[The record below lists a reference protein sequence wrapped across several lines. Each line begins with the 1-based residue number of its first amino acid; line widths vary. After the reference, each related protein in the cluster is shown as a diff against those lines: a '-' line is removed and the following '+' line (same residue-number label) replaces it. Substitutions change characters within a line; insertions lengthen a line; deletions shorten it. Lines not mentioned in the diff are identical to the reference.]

1 MVKEAIKTVNLSK
14 KYGKNLVVDDLN
26 LSIESGE
33 IVGFLGLNGAGKT
46 TTMRMLLGLIKPTS
60 GECYIQGNKVDQNN
74 LEVLNEIGYIIETPY
89 SYPDLTVQENLEI
102 VSTLRGIRNK
112 DVIDWV
118 TEKLKLDQYKD
129 KKVKHLSLG
138 NVARL
143 GIAKAIIHKP
153 KILILDE
160 PTNGLDPFGVIEV
173 RELLKEL
180 ANNLGTTV
188 LISSHK
194 LEEISK
200 IATRIVIIH
209 EGRLIREVESKE
221 LDLYLEKRLLVS
233 GRNNKA
239 MKEVDGLLV
248 HISTDY
254 VFGGDPYNTPCKEDQ
269 KGTPTGVYG
278 LTKLHGEQK
287 IQATGV
293 KHIIIRTA
301 WLYSEFGK
309 NFVKTMLS
317 LTAAKPQLKVVFDQ
331 CGTPTYAGDL
341 ADVILDIIENRKFD
355 GNEGIY
361 HFSNEGVCSW
371 YDFTLAIAE
380 LTGNTTCEVLPCHS
394 DEYPSPVVRP
404 AYSVLDKTKIKHTFG
419 YQIPYWRDSLKKCL
433 ANIGE

>member
-14 KYGKNLVVDDLN
+14 KYGKNLVVNDLN

-60 GECYIQGNKVDQNN
+60 GECYIQGNKIDQYN
-74 LEVLNEIGYIIETPY
+74 LEVRNEIGYIIETPY

-112 DVIDWV
+112 DAIDWV

-129 KKVKHLSLG
+129 KQVKHLSLG

-200 IATRIVIIH
+200 VATRIVIIH
-209 EGRLIREVESKE
+209 DGRLIREVESKE

-233 GRNNKA
+233 GSNNKA
-239 MKEVDGLLV
+239 MKEVLSAKGYQVNFKSDLENNSCYLELIDTKSVESSEEIATLLV
-248 HISTDY
+248 NAGYPPKMLT
-254 VFGGDPYNTPCKEDQ
+254 VEKEDLEN
-269 KGTPTGVYG
+269 YF
-278 LTKLHGEQK
+278 L
-287 IQATGV
+287 
-293 KHIIIRTA
+293 R
-301 WLYSEFGK
+301 
-309 NFVKTMLS
+309 
-317 LTAAKPQLKVVFDQ
+317 
-331 CGTPTYAGDL
+331 
-341 ADVILDIIENRKFD
+341 ILNDCNR
-355 GNEGIY
+355 G
-361 HFSNEGVCSW
+361 
-371 YDFTLAIAE
+371 A
-380 LTGNTTCEVLPCHS
+380 
-394 DEYPSPVVRP
+394 
-404 AYSVLDKTKIKHTFG
+404 
-419 YQIPYWRDSLKKCL
+419 
-433 ANIGE
+433 

>member
-1 MVKEAIKTVNLSK
+1 MKEAIKTVNLSK
-14 KYGKNLVVDDLN
+14 KYGKNLVVNDLN

-60 GECYIQGNKVDQNN
+60 GECYIQGNKIDQYN
-74 LEVLNEIGYIIETPY
+74 LEVRNEIGYIIETPY

-112 DVIDWV
+112 DAIDWV

-129 KKVKHLSLG
+129 KQVKHLSLG

-200 IATRIVIIH
+200 VATRIVIIH
-209 EGRLIREVESKE
+209 GGRLIREVESKE

-239 MKEVDGLLV
+239 MKEVLSAKGYQVNFKSDLENNSCYLELIDTKSVESSEEIATLLV
-248 HISTDY
+248 NAGYPPKMLT
-254 VFGGDPYNTPCKEDQ
+254 VEKEDLEN
-269 KGTPTGVYG
+269 YF
-278 LTKLHGEQK
+278 L
-287 IQATGV
+287 
-293 KHIIIRTA
+293 R
-301 WLYSEFGK
+301 
-309 NFVKTMLS
+309 
-317 LTAAKPQLKVVFDQ
+317 
-331 CGTPTYAGDL
+331 
-341 ADVILDIIENRKFD
+341 ILNDCNR
-355 GNEGIY
+355 G
-361 HFSNEGVCSW
+361 
-371 YDFTLAIAE
+371 A
-380 LTGNTTCEVLPCHS
+380 
-394 DEYPSPVVRP
+394 
-404 AYSVLDKTKIKHTFG
+404 
-419 YQIPYWRDSLKKCL
+419 
-433 ANIGE
+433 

>member
-14 KYGKNLVVDDLN
+14 KYGKTLVVNDLN
-26 LSIESGE
+26 LSISSGE

-60 GECYIQGNKVDQNN
+60 GECYIQGNKVDQYN

-89 SYPDLTVQENLEI
+89 SYPELTVQENLEI

-129 KKVKHLSLG
+129 KQVKHLSLG

-200 IATRIVIIH
+200 VATRIVIIND
-209 EGRLIREVESKE
+209 GRLIREVESKE

-239 MKEVDGLLV
+239 MKEVLSAKGYQVNFKSDLENNSCYLELIDTKSVESSEEIATLLV
-248 HISTDY
+248 NAGYPPKMLT
-254 VFGGDPYNTPCKEDQ
+254 VEKED
-269 KGTPTGVYG
+269 
-278 LTKLHGEQK
+278 L
-287 IQATGV
+287 
-293 KHIIIRTA
+293 
-301 WLYSEFGK
+301 
-309 NFVKTMLS
+309 
-317 LTAAKPQLKVVFDQ
+317 
-331 CGTPTYAGDL
+331 
-341 ADVILDIIENRKFD
+341 ENYFLR
-355 GNEGIY
+355 
-361 HFSNEGVCSW
+361 
-371 YDFTLAIAE
+371 
-380 LTGNTTCEVLPCHS
+380 VLNDCN
-394 DEYPSPVVRP
+394 RG
-404 AYSVLDKTKIKHTFG
+404 A
-419 YQIPYWRDSLKKCL
+419 
-433 ANIGE
+433 

>member
-14 KYGKNLVVDDLN
+14 KYGKTLVVDDLN
-26 LSIESGE
+26 LSIRSGE

-102 VSTLRGIRNK
+102 ISTLRGIRNK
-112 DVIDWV
+112 EVIDWV
-118 TEKLKLDQYKD
+118 TEKLKLKQYKD
-129 KKVKHLSLG
+129 KQVKHLSLG
-138 NVARL
+138 NIARL

-200 IATRIVIIH
+200 VATRIVIIH

-221 LDLYLEKRLLVS
+221 LDLYLEKKLLIS
-233 GRNNKA
+233 GCNNKA
-239 MKEVDGLLV
+239 MKEVLSNNGYRVNFKSDLENNSSYLELIDTKSVESSEEIATLLV
-248 HISTDY
+248 NAGYPPKMLT
-254 VFGGDPYNTPCKEDQ
+254 VEKEDLEN
-269 KGTPTGVYG
+269 YF
-278 LTKLHGEQK
+278 LRILNDYNRGE
-287 IQATGV
+287 
-293 KHIIIRTA
+293 
-301 WLYSEFGK
+301 
-309 NFVKTMLS
+309 
-317 LTAAKPQLKVVFDQ
+317 
-331 CGTPTYAGDL
+331 
-341 ADVILDIIENRKFD
+341 
-355 GNEGIY
+355 
-361 HFSNEGVCSW
+361 
-371 YDFTLAIAE
+371 
-380 LTGNTTCEVLPCHS
+380 
-394 DEYPSPVVRP
+394 
-404 AYSVLDKTKIKHTFG
+404 
-419 YQIPYWRDSLKKCL
+419 
-433 ANIGE
+433 

>member
-14 KYGKNLVVDDLN
+14 KYGKTLVVDDLN
-26 LSIESGE
+26 LSISSGE

-60 GECYIQGNKVDQNN
+60 GECYIQGNKVDQYN

-89 SYPDLTVQENLEI
+89 SYPELTVQENLEI

-129 KKVKHLSLG
+129 KQVKHLSLG

-153 KILILDE
+153 EILILDE

-200 IATRIVIIH
+200 VATRIVIIH

-233 GRNNKA
+233 GSNNKA
-239 MKEVDGLLV
+239 MKEVLSAKGYQVNFKSDLENNSCYLELIDTKSVESSEEIATLLV
-248 HISTDY
+248 NAGYPPRILT
-254 VFGGDPYNTPCKEDQ
+254 VEKEDLENYFLRILNDCN
-269 KGTPTGVYG
+269 KG
-278 LTKLHGEQK
+278 
-287 IQATGV
+287 A
-293 KHIIIRTA
+293 
-301 WLYSEFGK
+301 
-309 NFVKTMLS
+309 
-317 LTAAKPQLKVVFDQ
+317 
-331 CGTPTYAGDL
+331 
-341 ADVILDIIENRKFD
+341 
-355 GNEGIY
+355 
-361 HFSNEGVCSW
+361 
-371 YDFTLAIAE
+371 
-380 LTGNTTCEVLPCHS
+380 
-394 DEYPSPVVRP
+394 
-404 AYSVLDKTKIKHTFG
+404 
-419 YQIPYWRDSLKKCL
+419 
-433 ANIGE
+433 

>member
-14 KYGKNLVVDDLN
+14 KYGKTLVVDDLN
-26 LSIESGE
+26 LSIRSGE

-60 GECYIQGNKVDQNN
+60 GECYIQGNKVDQYN

-89 SYPDLTVQENLEI
+89 SYPELTVQENLEI
-102 VSTLRGIRNK
+102 VSTLRGLRNK
-112 DVIDWV
+112 DIVDWV

-129 KKVKHLSLG
+129 KQVKHLSLG

-200 IATRIVIIH
+200 VATRIVIIH

-221 LDLYLEKRLLVS
+221 LDLYLEKKLLVS

-239 MKEVDGLLV
+239 MKEVLSAKGYQVNFKSDSENNSRYLELIDTKSVESSEEIATLLV
-248 HISTDY
+248 NAGYPPKILT
-254 VFGGDPYNTPCKEDQ
+254 VEKEDLEN
-269 KGTPTGVYG
+269 YF
-278 LTKLHGEQK
+278 LRILNDCNRGE
-287 IQATGV
+287 
-293 KHIIIRTA
+293 
-301 WLYSEFGK
+301 
-309 NFVKTMLS
+309 
-317 LTAAKPQLKVVFDQ
+317 
-331 CGTPTYAGDL
+331 
-341 ADVILDIIENRKFD
+341 
-355 GNEGIY
+355 
-361 HFSNEGVCSW
+361 
-371 YDFTLAIAE
+371 
-380 LTGNTTCEVLPCHS
+380 
-394 DEYPSPVVRP
+394 
-404 AYSVLDKTKIKHTFG
+404 
-419 YQIPYWRDSLKKCL
+419 
-433 ANIGE
+433 

>member
-14 KYGKNLVVDDLN
+14 KYGKTLVVNDLN
-26 LSIESGE
+26 LSISSGE

-60 GECYIQGNKVDQNN
+60 GECYIQGNKIDKYNV
-74 LEVLNEIGYIIETPY
+74 EVLNEIGYIIETPY

-129 KKVKHLSLG
+129 KQVKHLSLG
-138 NVARL
+138 NIARL

-153 KILILDE
+153 EILILDE

-200 IATRIVIIH
+200 VATRIVIIH

-233 GRNNKA
+233 GSNNKA
-239 MKEVDGLLV
+239 MKEVLSAKGYQVNFKSDLENNSCYLELIDIKSVESSEEIATLLV
-248 HISTDY
+248 NAGYPPKMLT
-254 VFGGDPYNTPCKEDQ
+254 VEKED
-269 KGTPTGVYG
+269 
-278 LTKLHGEQK
+278 L
-287 IQATGV
+287 
-293 KHIIIRTA
+293 
-301 WLYSEFGK
+301 
-309 NFVKTMLS
+309 
-317 LTAAKPQLKVVFDQ
+317 
-331 CGTPTYAGDL
+331 
-341 ADVILDIIENRKFD
+341 ENYFLR
-355 GNEGIY
+355 
-361 HFSNEGVCSW
+361 
-371 YDFTLAIAE
+371 
-380 LTGNTTCEVLPCHS
+380 VLNDCN
-394 DEYPSPVVRP
+394 RG
-404 AYSVLDKTKIKHTFG
+404 A
-419 YQIPYWRDSLKKCL
+419 
-433 ANIGE
+433 

>member
-1 MVKEAIKTVNLSK
+1 MVKEAIKIVNLSK
-14 KYGKNLVVDDLN
+14 KYGKTLVVNDLN
-26 LSIESGE
+26 LSINSGE

-60 GECYIQGNKVDQNN
+60 GECYIQGNKVDQYN

-89 SYPDLTVQENLEI
+89 SYPELTVQENLEI

-112 DVIDWV
+112 DIIDWV
-118 TEKLKLDQYKD
+118 TEKLKLNQYKD
-129 KKVKHLSLG
+129 KQVKHLSLG

-180 ANNLGTTV
+180 ANNLDTTV

-200 IATRIVIIH
+200 VATRIVIIH

-239 MKEVDGLLV
+239 MKEVLSAKGYQVNFKSDLENNSCYLELIDTKSVESSEEIATLLV
-248 HISTDY
+248 NAGYPPRILT
-254 VFGGDPYNTPCKEDQ
+254 VEKEDLENYFLRILNDCN
-269 KGTPTGVYG
+269 KG
-278 LTKLHGEQK
+278 
-287 IQATGV
+287 A
-293 KHIIIRTA
+293 
-301 WLYSEFGK
+301 
-309 NFVKTMLS
+309 
-317 LTAAKPQLKVVFDQ
+317 
-331 CGTPTYAGDL
+331 
-341 ADVILDIIENRKFD
+341 
-355 GNEGIY
+355 
-361 HFSNEGVCSW
+361 
-371 YDFTLAIAE
+371 
-380 LTGNTTCEVLPCHS
+380 
-394 DEYPSPVVRP
+394 
-404 AYSVLDKTKIKHTFG
+404 
-419 YQIPYWRDSLKKCL
+419 
-433 ANIGE
+433 

>member
-1 MVKEAIKTVNLSK
+1 M
-14 KYGKNLVVDDLN
+14 N

-60 GECYIQGNKVDQNN
+60 GECYIQGNKIDQYN
-74 LEVLNEIGYIIETPY
+74 LEVRNEIGYIIETPY

-102 VSTLRGIRNK
+102 VSTLRGLRNK

-129 KKVKHLSLG
+129 KQVKHLSLG
-138 NVARL
+138 NIARL

-200 IATRIVIIH
+200 VATRIVIIH
-209 EGRLIREVESKE
+209 DGRLIREVESKE

-239 MKEVDGLLV
+239 MKEVLSAKGYQVNFKSDLENNSCYLELIDTKSVESSEEIATLLV
-248 HISTDY
+248 NAGYPPKMLT
-254 VFGGDPYNTPCKEDQ
+254 VEKEDLEN
-269 KGTPTGVYG
+269 YF
-278 LTKLHGEQK
+278 LRILNDYNRGE
-287 IQATGV
+287 
-293 KHIIIRTA
+293 
-301 WLYSEFGK
+301 
-309 NFVKTMLS
+309 
-317 LTAAKPQLKVVFDQ
+317 
-331 CGTPTYAGDL
+331 
-341 ADVILDIIENRKFD
+341 
-355 GNEGIY
+355 
-361 HFSNEGVCSW
+361 
-371 YDFTLAIAE
+371 
-380 LTGNTTCEVLPCHS
+380 
-394 DEYPSPVVRP
+394 
-404 AYSVLDKTKIKHTFG
+404 
-419 YQIPYWRDSLKKCL
+419 
-433 ANIGE
+433 

>member
-14 KYGKNLVVDDLN
+14 KYGKTLVVNDLN
-26 LSIESGE
+26 LSISSGE

-60 GECYIQGNKVDQNN
+60 GECYIQGNKIDQYNV
-74 LEVLNEIGYIIETPY
+74 EVLNEIGYIIETPY

-129 KKVKHLSLG
+129 KQVKHLSLG
-138 NVARL
+138 NIARL

-153 KILILDE
+153 EILILDE

-200 IATRIVIIH
+200 VATRIVIIH

-239 MKEVDGLLV
+239 MKEVLSAKGYQVNFKSDLENNSCYLELIDIKSVESSEEIATLLV
-248 HISTDY
+248 NAGYPPKMLT
-254 VFGGDPYNTPCKEDQ
+254 VEKEDLEN
-269 KGTPTGVYG
+269 YF
-278 LTKLHGEQK
+278 L
-287 IQATGV
+287 
-293 KHIIIRTA
+293 R
-301 WLYSEFGK
+301 
-309 NFVKTMLS
+309 
-317 LTAAKPQLKVVFDQ
+317 
-331 CGTPTYAGDL
+331 
-341 ADVILDIIENRKFD
+341 ILNDCNR
-355 GNEGIY
+355 G
-361 HFSNEGVCSW
+361 
-371 YDFTLAIAE
+371 A
-380 LTGNTTCEVLPCHS
+380 
-394 DEYPSPVVRP
+394 
-404 AYSVLDKTKIKHTFG
+404 
-419 YQIPYWRDSLKKCL
+419 
-433 ANIGE
+433 

>member
-1 MVKEAIKTVNLSK
+1 MVKEAIKTINLSK
-14 KYGKNLVVDDLN
+14 KYGKTLVVDDLN
-26 LSIESGE
+26 LSISSGE

-60 GECYIQGNKVDQNN
+60 GECYIQGNKVDQYN

-129 KKVKHLSLG
+129 KQVKHLSLG
-138 NVARL
+138 NIARL

-200 IATRIVIIH
+200 VATRIVIIH

-221 LDLYLEKRLLVS
+221 LDLYLEKKLLVS

-239 MKEVDGLLV
+239 MKEVLSAKGYQVNFKSDSENNSRYLELIDTKSVESSEEIATLLV
-248 HISTDY
+248 NAGYPPKILT
-254 VFGGDPYNTPCKEDQ
+254 VEKEDLENYFLRILNDCNR
-269 KGTPTGVYG
+269 GD
-278 LTKLHGEQK
+278 KL
-287 IQATGV
+287 
-293 KHIIIRTA
+293 
-301 WLYSEFGK
+301 
-309 NFVKTMLS
+309 
-317 LTAAKPQLKVVFDQ
+317 
-331 CGTPTYAGDL
+331 
-341 ADVILDIIENRKFD
+341 
-355 GNEGIY
+355 
-361 HFSNEGVCSW
+361 
-371 YDFTLAIAE
+371 
-380 LTGNTTCEVLPCHS
+380 
-394 DEYPSPVVRP
+394 
-404 AYSVLDKTKIKHTFG
+404 
-419 YQIPYWRDSLKKCL
+419 
-433 ANIGE
+433 

>member
-14 KYGKNLVVDDLN
+14 KYGKTLVVDDLN
-26 LSIESGE
+26 LSISSGE

-60 GECYIQGNKVDQNN
+60 GEYYIQGNKVDQYN

-89 SYPDLTVQENLEI
+89 SYPELTVQENLEI

-112 DVIDWV
+112 DIIDWV

-200 IATRIVIIH
+200 VATRIVIIH
-209 EGRLIREVESKE
+209 GGRLIREVESKE
-221 LDLYLEKRLLVS
+221 LDLHLEKRLLVS
-233 GRNNKA
+233 GSNNKA
-239 MKEVDGLLV
+239 MKEVLSAKGYQVNFKSDLENKSCYLELIDTKSVESSEEIATLLV
-248 HISTDY
+248 NAGHPPKMLT
-254 VFGGDPYNTPCKEDQ
+254 VEKEDLEN
-269 KGTPTGVYG
+269 YF
-278 LTKLHGEQK
+278 L
-287 IQATGV
+287 
-293 KHIIIRTA
+293 R
-301 WLYSEFGK
+301 
-309 NFVKTMLS
+309 
-317 LTAAKPQLKVVFDQ
+317 
-331 CGTPTYAGDL
+331 
-341 ADVILDIIENRKFD
+341 ILNDCNR
-355 GNEGIY
+355 G
-361 HFSNEGVCSW
+361 
-371 YDFTLAIAE
+371 A
-380 LTGNTTCEVLPCHS
+380 
-394 DEYPSPVVRP
+394 
-404 AYSVLDKTKIKHTFG
+404 
-419 YQIPYWRDSLKKCL
+419 
-433 ANIGE
+433 

>member
-60 GECYIQGNKVDQNN
+60 GECYIQGNKIDQYN

-89 SYPDLTVQENLEI
+89 SYPELTVQENLEI

-129 KKVKHLSLG
+129 KQVKHLSLG

-153 KILILDE
+153 EILILDE

-200 IATRIVIIH
+200 VATRIVIIH

-221 LDLYLEKRLLVS
+221 LDLYLEKKLWVSGSDNKAIKAVLSNNGYQVNFKSDLENNSSYLELINTKSVESSEEIATLLVNA
-233 GRNNKA
+233 GYPPKILTV
-239 MKEVDGLLV
+239 E
-248 HISTDY
+248 
-254 VFGGDPYNTPCKEDQ
+254 KEDLEN
-269 KGTPTGVYG
+269 YF
-278 LTKLHGEQK
+278 LRILNDCNRGE
-287 IQATGV
+287 
-293 KHIIIRTA
+293 
-301 WLYSEFGK
+301 
-309 NFVKTMLS
+309 
-317 LTAAKPQLKVVFDQ
+317 
-331 CGTPTYAGDL
+331 
-341 ADVILDIIENRKFD
+341 
-355 GNEGIY
+355 
-361 HFSNEGVCSW
+361 
-371 YDFTLAIAE
+371 
-380 LTGNTTCEVLPCHS
+380 
-394 DEYPSPVVRP
+394 
-404 AYSVLDKTKIKHTFG
+404 
-419 YQIPYWRDSLKKCL
+419 
-433 ANIGE
+433 

>member
-1 MVKEAIKTVNLSK
+1 MVKEAIKTINLSK
-14 KYGKNLVVDDLN
+14 KYGKTFVVDDLN
-26 LSIESGE
+26 LSISSSE

-60 GECYIQGNKVDQNN
+60 GECYIQGNKVDQYN

-102 VSTLRGIRNK
+102 VSTLRGVRNK

-129 KKVKHLSLG
+129 KQVKHLSLG

-200 IATRIVIIH
+200 VATRIVIIH
-209 EGRLIREVESKE
+209 DGRLIREVESKE
-221 LDLYLEKRLLVS
+221 LDLYLEKKLLVS

-239 MKEVDGLLV
+239 MKEVLSAKGYQVNFKSDSENNSRYLELIDTKSVESSEEIATLLV
-248 HISTDY
+248 NAGYPPKILT
-254 VFGGDPYNTPCKEDQ
+254 VEKEDLEN
-269 KGTPTGVYG
+269 YF
-278 LTKLHGEQK
+278 LRILNDCNRGE
-287 IQATGV
+287 
-293 KHIIIRTA
+293 
-301 WLYSEFGK
+301 
-309 NFVKTMLS
+309 
-317 LTAAKPQLKVVFDQ
+317 
-331 CGTPTYAGDL
+331 
-341 ADVILDIIENRKFD
+341 
-355 GNEGIY
+355 
-361 HFSNEGVCSW
+361 
-371 YDFTLAIAE
+371 
-380 LTGNTTCEVLPCHS
+380 
-394 DEYPSPVVRP
+394 
-404 AYSVLDKTKIKHTFG
+404 
-419 YQIPYWRDSLKKCL
+419 
-433 ANIGE
+433 

>member
-14 KYGKNLVVDDLN
+14 KYGKTLVVDDLN
-26 LSIESGE
+26 LSISSGE

-46 TTMRMLLGLIKPTS
+46 TTMRMLLGLIKPTL
-60 GECYIQGNKVDQNN
+60 GECYIQGNKIDQYN

-89 SYPDLTVQENLEI
+89 SYPELTVQENLEI

-129 KKVKHLSLG
+129 KQVKHLSLG

-153 KILILDE
+153 EILILDE

-200 IATRIVIIH
+200 VATRIVIIH

-239 MKEVDGLLV
+239 MKEVLFAKGYQVNFKSDLENNSCYLELIDTKSVESSEEIVTLLV
-248 HISTDY
+248 NAGYPPKMLT
-254 VFGGDPYNTPCKEDQ
+254 VEKED
-269 KGTPTGVYG
+269 
-278 LTKLHGEQK
+278 L
-287 IQATGV
+287 
-293 KHIIIRTA
+293 
-301 WLYSEFGK
+301 
-309 NFVKTMLS
+309 
-317 LTAAKPQLKVVFDQ
+317 
-331 CGTPTYAGDL
+331 
-341 ADVILDIIENRKFD
+341 ENYFLR
-355 GNEGIY
+355 
-361 HFSNEGVCSW
+361 
-371 YDFTLAIAE
+371 
-380 LTGNTTCEVLPCHS
+380 VLNDCN
-394 DEYPSPVVRP
+394 RG
-404 AYSVLDKTKIKHTFG
+404 A
-419 YQIPYWRDSLKKCL
+419 
-433 ANIGE
+433 

>member
-1 MVKEAIKTVNLSK
+1 MVKETIKTVNLSK
-14 KYGKNLVVDDLN
+14 KYGKTLVVDDLN
-26 LSIESGE
+26 LSISTGE

-60 GECYIQGNKVDQNN
+60 GECYIQGNKIDQYN
-74 LEVLNEIGYIIETPY
+74 LEVRNEIGYIIETPY

-112 DVIDWV
+112 DAIDWV

-129 KKVKHLSLG
+129 KQVKHLSLG

-153 KILILDE
+153 EILILDE

-200 IATRIVIIH
+200 VATRIVIIH
-209 EGRLIREVESKE
+209 GGRLIREVESKE

-239 MKEVDGLLV
+239 MKEVLSAKGYQVNFKSDLENNSCYLELIDTKSVESSEEIATLLV
-248 HISTDY
+248 NAGYPPKMLT
-254 VFGGDPYNTPCKEDQ
+254 VEKED
-269 KGTPTGVYG
+269 
-278 LTKLHGEQK
+278 L
-287 IQATGV
+287 
-293 KHIIIRTA
+293 
-301 WLYSEFGK
+301 
-309 NFVKTMLS
+309 
-317 LTAAKPQLKVVFDQ
+317 
-331 CGTPTYAGDL
+331 
-341 ADVILDIIENRKFD
+341 ENYFLR
-355 GNEGIY
+355 
-361 HFSNEGVCSW
+361 
-371 YDFTLAIAE
+371 
-380 LTGNTTCEVLPCHS
+380 VLNDCN
-394 DEYPSPVVRP
+394 RG
-404 AYSVLDKTKIKHTFG
+404 A
-419 YQIPYWRDSLKKCL
+419 
-433 ANIGE
+433 

>member
-1 MVKEAIKTVNLSK
+1 MKEAIKTVNLSK
-14 KYGKNLVVDDLN
+14 KYGKNLVVDNLN

-60 GECYIQGNKVDQNN
+60 GECYIQGKKVDRYN

-102 VSTLRGIRNK
+102 VGTLRGVRNK
-112 DVIDWV
+112 NVIDWAV
-118 TEKLKLDQYKD
+118 EKLKLEQYKD
-129 KKVKHLSLG
+129 KQVKHLSLG

-180 ANNLGTTV
+180 VNNLGTTV

-221 LDLYLEKRLLVS
+221 LDQYLEKKLLIS

-239 MKEVDGLLV
+239 MKEVLSNNGYKVNFNSGLENNSCSLELIDTKSVESPEEIVTLLV
-248 HISTDY
+248 NAGYPPKMLT
-254 VFGGDPYNTPCKEDQ
+254 VEKEDLEN
-269 KGTPTGVYG
+269 YF
-278 LTKLHGEQK
+278 LR
-287 IQATGV
+287 I
-293 KHIIIRTA
+293 
-301 WLYSEFGK
+301 
-309 NFVKTMLS
+309 LS
-317 LTAAKPQLKVVFDQ
+317 D
-331 CGTPTYAGDL
+331 
-341 ADVILDIIENRKFD
+341 
-355 GNEGIY
+355 
-361 HFSNEGVCSW
+361 HNEGV
-371 YDFTLAIAE
+371 
-380 LTGNTTCEVLPCHS
+380 
-394 DEYPSPVVRP
+394 
-404 AYSVLDKTKIKHTFG
+404 
-419 YQIPYWRDSLKKCL
+419 
-433 ANIGE
+433 

>member
-26 LSIESGE
+26 ISIDSGE

-60 GECYIQGNKVDQNN
+60 GEYYIQGNKVDQYN
-74 LEVLNEIGYIIETPY
+74 LAVLNEIGYIIETPY

-112 DVIDWV
+112 DVVDWV

-129 KKVKHLSLG
+129 KQVKHLSLG

-153 KILILDE
+153 KILIFDE

-200 IATRIVIIH
+200 VATRIVIIH
-209 EGRLIREVESKE
+209 GGRLIREVESKE

-239 MKEVDGLLV
+239 MKEVLSAKGYQVNFKSDLENNSCYLELIDTKSVESSEEIATLLV
-248 HISTDY
+248 NAGYPPKMLT
-254 VFGGDPYNTPCKEDQ
+254 VEKEDLEN
-269 KGTPTGVYG
+269 YF
-278 LTKLHGEQK
+278 L
-287 IQATGV
+287 
-293 KHIIIRTA
+293 R
-301 WLYSEFGK
+301 
-309 NFVKTMLS
+309 
-317 LTAAKPQLKVVFDQ
+317 
-331 CGTPTYAGDL
+331 
-341 ADVILDIIENRKFD
+341 ILNDCNR
-355 GNEGIY
+355 G
-361 HFSNEGVCSW
+361 
-371 YDFTLAIAE
+371 A
-380 LTGNTTCEVLPCHS
+380 
-394 DEYPSPVVRP
+394 
-404 AYSVLDKTKIKHTFG
+404 
-419 YQIPYWRDSLKKCL
+419 
-433 ANIGE
+433 

>member
-14 KYGKNLVVDDLN
+14 KYGKTLAVDDLN
-26 LSIESGE
+26 LSIKSGE

-60 GECYIQGNKVDQNN
+60 GECYIQGNKIDQYN
-74 LEVLNEIGYIIETPY
+74 LEVRNEMGYIIETPY
-89 SYPDLTVQENLEI
+89 SYPELTVQENLEI

-129 KKVKHLSLG
+129 KQVKHLSLG

-200 IATRIVIIH
+200 VATRIVIIH
-209 EGRLIREVESKE
+209 GGRLIREVESKE

-239 MKEVDGLLV
+239 MKEVLSAKGYQVNFKSDLENNSCYLELIDTKSVESSEEIATLLV
-248 HISTDY
+248 NAGYPPKMLT
-254 VFGGDPYNTPCKEDQ
+254 VEKEDLEN
-269 KGTPTGVYG
+269 YF
-278 LTKLHGEQK
+278 L
-287 IQATGV
+287 
-293 KHIIIRTA
+293 R
-301 WLYSEFGK
+301 
-309 NFVKTMLS
+309 
-317 LTAAKPQLKVVFDQ
+317 
-331 CGTPTYAGDL
+331 
-341 ADVILDIIENRKFD
+341 ILNDCNR
-355 GNEGIY
+355 G
-361 HFSNEGVCSW
+361 
-371 YDFTLAIAE
+371 A
-380 LTGNTTCEVLPCHS
+380 
-394 DEYPSPVVRP
+394 
-404 AYSVLDKTKIKHTFG
+404 
-419 YQIPYWRDSLKKCL
+419 
-433 ANIGE
+433 

>member
-14 KYGKNLVVDDLN
+14 KYGKNLVVNDLN

-60 GECYIQGNKVDQNN
+60 GECYIQGNKVDQYN

-89 SYPDLTVQENLEI
+89 SYPELTVQENLEI
-102 VSTLRGIRNK
+102 VSTLRGLRNK
-112 DVIDWV
+112 DIVDWV

-129 KKVKHLSLG
+129 KQVKHLSLG
-138 NVARL
+138 NIARL

-200 IATRIVIIH
+200 VATRIVIIH

-233 GRNNKA
+233 GRNNKV
-239 MKEVDGLLV
+239 MKEVLSAKGYQVNFKSDSENNSRYLELIDTKSVESSEEIATLLV
-248 HISTDY
+248 NAGYPPKMLT
-254 VFGGDPYNTPCKEDQ
+254 VEKEDLEN
-269 KGTPTGVYG
+269 YF
-278 LTKLHGEQK
+278 LRILNDCNRGE
-287 IQATGV
+287 
-293 KHIIIRTA
+293 
-301 WLYSEFGK
+301 
-309 NFVKTMLS
+309 
-317 LTAAKPQLKVVFDQ
+317 
-331 CGTPTYAGDL
+331 
-341 ADVILDIIENRKFD
+341 
-355 GNEGIY
+355 
-361 HFSNEGVCSW
+361 
-371 YDFTLAIAE
+371 
-380 LTGNTTCEVLPCHS
+380 
-394 DEYPSPVVRP
+394 
-404 AYSVLDKTKIKHTFG
+404 
-419 YQIPYWRDSLKKCL
+419 
-433 ANIGE
+433 

>member
-14 KYGKNLVVDDLN
+14 KYGKNLVVNDLN

-60 GECYIQGNKVDQNN
+60 GECYIQGNKIDQYN
-74 LEVLNEIGYIIETPY
+74 LEVRNEIGYIIETPY

-112 DVIDWV
+112 DAIDWV

-129 KKVKHLSLG
+129 KQVKHLSLG

-200 IATRIVIIH
+200 VATRIVIIH
-209 EGRLIREVESKE
+209 GGRLIREVESKE

-239 MKEVDGLLV
+239 MKEVLSAKGYQVNFKSDLENNSCYLELIDTKSVESSEEIATLLV
-248 HISTDY
+248 NAGYPPKMLT
-254 VFGGDPYNTPCKEDQ
+254 VEKED
-269 KGTPTGVYG
+269 
-278 LTKLHGEQK
+278 L
-287 IQATGV
+287 
-293 KHIIIRTA
+293 
-301 WLYSEFGK
+301 
-309 NFVKTMLS
+309 
-317 LTAAKPQLKVVFDQ
+317 
-331 CGTPTYAGDL
+331 
-341 ADVILDIIENRKFD
+341 ENYFLR
-355 GNEGIY
+355 
-361 HFSNEGVCSW
+361 
-371 YDFTLAIAE
+371 
-380 LTGNTTCEVLPCHS
+380 VLNDCN
-394 DEYPSPVVRP
+394 RG
-404 AYSVLDKTKIKHTFG
+404 A
-419 YQIPYWRDSLKKCL
+419 
-433 ANIGE
+433 

>member
-1 MVKEAIKTVNLSK
+1 MKEAIKTVNLSK
-14 KYGKNLVVDDLN
+14 KYGKNLVVNDLN
-26 LSIESGE
+26 LSINSGE

-60 GECYIQGNKVDQNN
+60 GECYIQGNKVDQYN

-89 SYPDLTVQENLEI
+89 SYPELTVQENLEI

-112 DVIDWV
+112 DIIDWV

-129 KKVKHLSLG
+129 KQVKHLSLG

-200 IATRIVIIH
+200 VATRIVIIH
-209 EGRLIREVESKE
+209 GGRLIREVESKE

-239 MKEVDGLLV
+239 MKEVLSAKGYQVNFKSDLENKSCYLELIDTKSVESSEEIATLLV
-248 HISTDY
+248 NAGYPPRILT
-254 VFGGDPYNTPCKEDQ
+254 VEKEDLENYFLRILNDCN
-269 KGTPTGVYG
+269 KG
-278 LTKLHGEQK
+278 
-287 IQATGV
+287 A
-293 KHIIIRTA
+293 
-301 WLYSEFGK
+301 
-309 NFVKTMLS
+309 
-317 LTAAKPQLKVVFDQ
+317 
-331 CGTPTYAGDL
+331 
-341 ADVILDIIENRKFD
+341 
-355 GNEGIY
+355 
-361 HFSNEGVCSW
+361 
-371 YDFTLAIAE
+371 
-380 LTGNTTCEVLPCHS
+380 
-394 DEYPSPVVRP
+394 
-404 AYSVLDKTKIKHTFG
+404 
-419 YQIPYWRDSLKKCL
+419 
-433 ANIGE
+433 

>member
-14 KYGKNLVVDDLN
+14 KYGKNLVVNDLN

-60 GECYIQGNKVDQNN
+60 GECYIQGNKVDQYN

-112 DVIDWV
+112 DAIDWV

-129 KKVKHLSLG
+129 KQVKHLSLG

-200 IATRIVIIH
+200 VATRIVIIH
-209 EGRLIREVESKE
+209 GGRLIREVESKE

-239 MKEVDGLLV
+239 MKEVLSAKGYQVNFKSDLENNSCYLELIDTKSVESSEEIATLLV
-248 HISTDY
+248 NAGYPPKMLT
-254 VFGGDPYNTPCKEDQ
+254 VEKEDLEN
-269 KGTPTGVYG
+269 YF
-278 LTKLHGEQK
+278 L
-287 IQATGV
+287 
-293 KHIIIRTA
+293 R
-301 WLYSEFGK
+301 
-309 NFVKTMLS
+309 
-317 LTAAKPQLKVVFDQ
+317 
-331 CGTPTYAGDL
+331 
-341 ADVILDIIENRKFD
+341 ILNDCNR
-355 GNEGIY
+355 G
-361 HFSNEGVCSW
+361 
-371 YDFTLAIAE
+371 A
-380 LTGNTTCEVLPCHS
+380 
-394 DEYPSPVVRP
+394 
-404 AYSVLDKTKIKHTFG
+404 
-419 YQIPYWRDSLKKCL
+419 
-433 ANIGE
+433 

>member
-14 KYGKNLVVDDLN
+14 KYGKTLVVDDLN
-26 LSIESGE
+26 LSISSGE

-60 GECYIQGNKVDQNN
+60 GECYIQGNKMDQYNV
-74 LEVLNEIGYIIETPY
+74 EALNEIGYIIETPY
-89 SYPDLTVQENLEI
+89 SYPELTVQENLEI

-118 TEKLKLDQYKD
+118 IEKLKLDQYKD
-129 KKVKHLSLG
+129 KQVKHLSLG
-138 NVARL
+138 NIARL

-153 KILILDE
+153 EILILDE

-200 IATRIVIIH
+200 VATRIVIIH

-239 MKEVDGLLV
+239 MKEVLSAKGYQVNFKSDLENNSCYLELIDTKSVESSEEIATLLV
-248 HISTDY
+248 NAGYPPKMLT
-254 VFGGDPYNTPCKEDQ
+254 VEKED
-269 KGTPTGVYG
+269 
-278 LTKLHGEQK
+278 L
-287 IQATGV
+287 
-293 KHIIIRTA
+293 
-301 WLYSEFGK
+301 
-309 NFVKTMLS
+309 
-317 LTAAKPQLKVVFDQ
+317 
-331 CGTPTYAGDL
+331 
-341 ADVILDIIENRKFD
+341 ENYFLR
-355 GNEGIY
+355 
-361 HFSNEGVCSW
+361 
-371 YDFTLAIAE
+371 
-380 LTGNTTCEVLPCHS
+380 VLNDCN
-394 DEYPSPVVRP
+394 RG
-404 AYSVLDKTKIKHTFG
+404 A
-419 YQIPYWRDSLKKCL
+419 
-433 ANIGE
+433 

>member
-26 LSIESGE
+26 ISIDSGE

-60 GECYIQGNKVDQNN
+60 GKCYIQGNKVDRYN

-89 SYPDLTVQENLEI
+89 SYPDLTVKENLEI
-102 VSTLRGIRNK
+102 VSTLRVIRNK
-112 DVIDWV
+112 YVVDWV
-118 TEKLKLDQYKD
+118 TEKLKLNQHKD

-209 EGRLIREVESKE
+209 EGRLIREVESKD
-221 LDLYLEKRLLVS
+221 LDKCLEKRLLVS
-233 GRNNKA
+233 GSDNKA
-239 MKEVDGLLV
+239 IKAVLSNNGYQVNFKSYLENNSCYLELIDTKSVESSEEIATLLV
-248 HISTDY
+248 NAGYPPKILT
-254 VFGGDPYNTPCKEDQ
+254 VEKEDLENYFLR
-269 KGTPTGVYG
+269 TLNDYNR
-278 LTKLHGEQK
+278 GE
-287 IQATGV
+287 
-293 KHIIIRTA
+293 
-301 WLYSEFGK
+301 
-309 NFVKTMLS
+309 
-317 LTAAKPQLKVVFDQ
+317 
-331 CGTPTYAGDL
+331 
-341 ADVILDIIENRKFD
+341 
-355 GNEGIY
+355 
-361 HFSNEGVCSW
+361 
-371 YDFTLAIAE
+371 
-380 LTGNTTCEVLPCHS
+380 
-394 DEYPSPVVRP
+394 
-404 AYSVLDKTKIKHTFG
+404 
-419 YQIPYWRDSLKKCL
+419 
-433 ANIGE
+433 

>member
-1 MVKEAIKTVNLSK
+1 MKEAIKTVNLSK
-14 KYGKNLVVDDLN
+14 KYGKTLVVNDLN
-26 LSIESGE
+26 LSISSGE

-60 GECYIQGNKVDQNN
+60 GECYIQGNKIDQYNV
-74 LEVLNEIGYIIETPY
+74 EVLNEIGYIIETPY

-129 KKVKHLSLG
+129 KQVKHLSLG
-138 NVARL
+138 NIARL

-153 KILILDE
+153 EILILDE

-200 IATRIVIIH
+200 VATRIVIIH

-239 MKEVDGLLV
+239 MKEVLSAKGYQVNFKSDLENKSCYLELIDTKSVESSEEIATLLANAGYPPRILTV
-248 HISTDY
+248 E
-254 VFGGDPYNTPCKEDQ
+254 KEDLENYFLRILNDCN
-269 KGTPTGVYG
+269 KG
-278 LTKLHGEQK
+278 
-287 IQATGV
+287 A
-293 KHIIIRTA
+293 
-301 WLYSEFGK
+301 
-309 NFVKTMLS
+309 
-317 LTAAKPQLKVVFDQ
+317 
-331 CGTPTYAGDL
+331 
-341 ADVILDIIENRKFD
+341 
-355 GNEGIY
+355 
-361 HFSNEGVCSW
+361 
-371 YDFTLAIAE
+371 
-380 LTGNTTCEVLPCHS
+380 
-394 DEYPSPVVRP
+394 
-404 AYSVLDKTKIKHTFG
+404 
-419 YQIPYWRDSLKKCL
+419 
-433 ANIGE
+433 